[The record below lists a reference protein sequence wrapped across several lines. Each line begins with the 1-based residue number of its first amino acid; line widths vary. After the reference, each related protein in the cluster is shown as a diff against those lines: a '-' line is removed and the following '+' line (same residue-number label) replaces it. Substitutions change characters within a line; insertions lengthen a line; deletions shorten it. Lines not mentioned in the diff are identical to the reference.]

1 MRTRTSPVISV
12 IVPTRNEAGN
22 VAALVHRLDV
32 IGIRTPIEIIFVDD
46 STDNTPEL
54 IQGLQADGHD
64 NVILIHR
71 SEDERGNGL
80 GGAVVRGLQAAQAP
94 WCCVMDGDLQ
104 HPPEL
109 IPELLQAATD
119 KNVDLVVASRYREN
133 GTAGN
138 FAMTRALTSKGFTM
152 AVKAAF
158 PRRLRSVSDPMSGFF
173 LVRSAAID
181 VGMLQPKGFK
191 ILLEI
196 IGRTNDLRIA
206 EVPFQFGTR
215 YAGESKASVQEG
227 IRLASTMMHL
237 RFGGQAVRFTQF
249 GLVGVSG
256 LLINTLALTFAGEV
270 LGWYYLLAAVLATQ
284 VSTGW
289 NFLISERFVFNRSD
303 QKYSRVLRGA
313 MFYAMNNAA
322 LALRVPMLF
331 VLTEALAINYVLS
344 NVISLTLLM
353 VLRFMSADR
362 LIWRA
367 PRQDPA
373 YARLVATQGSNA
385 EKGA

>member
-1 MRTRTSPVISV
+1 
-12 IVPTRNEAGN
+12 VPTRNEAGN
-22 VAALVHRLDV
+22 VAPLVRRLDAV
-32 IGIRTPIEIIFVDD
+32 GTRTPIEIIFVDD
-46 STDNTPEL
+46 STDNTPEI

-109 IPELLQAATD
+109 IPDLLQTALDQNA
-119 KNVDLVVASRYREN
+119 DLVVASRYREN
-133 GTAGN
+133 GTAGE
-138 FAMTRALTSKGFTM
+138 FAKSRALTSKGFTM
-152 AVKAAF
+152 AVKAVF
-158 PRRLRSVSDPMSGFF
+158 PQRLRSVSDPMSGFF

-181 VGMLQPKGFK
+181 LNVLQPRGFK

-196 IGRTNDLRIA
+196 IGRTTNLRIA

-215 YAGESKASVQEG
+215 FAGESKASVQEG
-227 IRLASTMMHL
+227 LRLANTMLHL
-237 RFGGQAVRFTQF
+237 RFGGRVARFTQF
-249 GLVGVSG
+249 GLVGISG
-256 LLINTLALTFAGEV
+256 LLINTLALAFTGEV
-270 LGWYYLLAAVLATQ
+270 LGWYYLIAAALATQ

-289 NFLISERFVFNRSD
+289 NFLISEHFVFNRND
-303 QKYSRVLRGA
+303 QKYSRVMRGA

-322 LALRVPMLF
+322 LGLRVPMLF
-331 VLTEALAINYVLS
+331 VLTDALSINYVLS

-373 YARLVATQGSNA
+373 YARLVATQGSNV